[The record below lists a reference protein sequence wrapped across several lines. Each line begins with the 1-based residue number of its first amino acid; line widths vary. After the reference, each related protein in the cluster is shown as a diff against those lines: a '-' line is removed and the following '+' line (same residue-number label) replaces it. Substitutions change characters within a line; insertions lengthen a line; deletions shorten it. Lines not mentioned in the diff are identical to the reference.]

1 MKKDPDF
8 FDKKKTNRFEDKKK
22 HKKFISQELQDQN
35 RLKKVF
41 KQKKSQIKAEEI
53 WQDWEESDEIY

>member
-22 HKKFISQELQDQN
+22 QKKFISQELQDQN

-41 KQKKSQIKAEEI
+41 KQKKNQIKAEEI